1 MVSASR
7 YGGHAL
13 LALLLSTACGGEQEP
28 PAPVDTST
36 YRHTVGVALLQQV
49 ILPRLARLSELTRE
63 FETEASRQHAADNA
77 NLGPLRT
84 SWLATLELVQEL
96 EVLQIGPA
104 ANSAARKGGDDQR
117 DRLYSWPLTNSCR
130 VDQVLVSGIYEQD
143 DFAGRVMANVLGL
156 DALEELLFRE
166 GDFHTCPPQLPIEAD
181 GQWDALGEAERN
193 SRRLGYVAALTKQL
207 RIDAESLQ
215 TAWEPSGGN
224 FLAQAQNP
232 GGDSVFSSPQ
242 CLLDELFAAMFH
254 LDLVTKNKRIAL
266 PAGIS
271 ADCNLAA
278 CPHLLEFKN
287 APVSGLAVQ
296 ANLRGVASLFS
307 GDEGDGFDALLR
319 REGSEELADAI
330 EVALRDAQ
338 DAARAL
344 EVDWA
349 LLLQSDPDALNEL
362 HAKVKVLT
370 DLLKTQFASVLNLSV
385 PQEGAA
391 DND

>member
-1 MVSASR
+1 MVNGLACLRFS
-7 YGGHAL
+7 L
-13 LALLLSTACGGEQEP
+13 LGLVLTAACSGEQEP
-28 PAPVDTST
+28 PPPVDTSA
-36 YRHTVGVALLQQV
+36 YRHTVGVALLRQV
-49 ILPRLARLSELTRE
+49 VLPRLARLSELTLE
-63 FETEASRQHAADNA
+63 FEAEASRQQAADNA
-77 NLGPLRT
+77 NFAPLR
-84 SWLATLELVQEL
+84 SAWLATLELVQEL

-104 ANSAARKGGDDQR
+104 ASSSLRKGGDDQR
-117 DRLYSWPLTNSCR
+117 DRFYSWPLTNSCR

-143 DFAGRVMANVLGL
+143 DFAARVMANVLGL

-166 GDFHTCPPQLPIEAD
+166 GDFHTCPQQLPIETE
-181 GQWDALGEAERN
+181 GQWDALGESERN
-193 SRRLGYVAALTKQL
+193 LRRLGYIAALTKRL

-215 TAWEPSGGN
+215 AAWDPSGGN
-224 FLAQAQNP
+224 FLAQALNP
-232 GGDSVFSSPQ
+232 GDDSVFSSPQ

-254 LDLVTKNKRIAL
+254 LDLVTKDKRIAP

-271 ADCNLAA
+271 ADCTFAS

-296 ANLRGVASLFS
+296 ANLRGVAALFS
-307 GDEGDGFDALLR
+307 GEGGDGFDALLR
-319 REGSEELADAI
+319 AEDSAELADAI
-330 EVALRDAQ
+330 EIALQDAQ
-338 DAARAL
+338 DSARAI

-362 HAKVKVLT
+362 HAKVKTLT

>member
-1 MVSASR
+1 MVSRLA
-7 YGGHAL
+7 YAL
-13 LALLLSTACGGEQEP
+13 LPLLGLVLTTACGANQEAP
-28 PAPVDTST
+28 PEADTGT
-36 YRHTVGVALLQQV
+36 YRHTVGVALLEHV
-49 ILPRLARLSELTRE
+49 VLPRLARLSELAGE
-63 FETEASRQHAADNA
+63 FETEAIRQQAAESTNFA
-77 NLGPLRT
+77 VLQ
-84 SWLATLELVQEL
+84 SHWLANLELVQEL

-104 ANSAARKGGDDQR
+104 ANSAMRKGGDDQR

-130 VDQVLVSGIYEQD
+130 VDQVLVSGIYEQS

-166 GDFHTCPPQLPIEAD
+166 GDFHTCPPQLPIEAE
-181 GQWDALGEAERN
+181 GQWDALGESERN
-193 SRRLGYVAALTKQL
+193 SRRLGYIAALTRGL
-207 RIDAESLQ
+207 RSDAENLQ
-215 TAWEPSGGN
+215 AAWAPSGGN
-224 FLAQAQNP
+224 FLGQAQNP
-232 GGDSVFSSPQ
+232 GGDSLFSSPQ

-254 LDLVTKNKRIAL
+254 LDLVTKDKRIAL

-271 ADCNLAA
+271 PDCNLAS

-296 ANLRGVASLFS
+296 ANLRGVAALFS
-307 GDEGDGFDALLR
+307 GDGGDGFDALLR
-319 REGSEELADAI
+319 HEGSPELAGAI
-330 EVALRDAQ
+330 ETALKDAQ
-338 DAARAL
+338 DAARSL

-349 LLLQSDPDALNEL
+349 LLLESDPDALNEL
-362 HAKVKVLT
+362 HAKVKVVT